1 MEMNEEQKERFR
13 KSVKAVSF
21 LKDVT
26 GKLKRTNDY
35 SGIGAAVR
43 TMIDGGKV
51 KMDFPS
57 DEYLSRDEDDTDTN

>member
-1 MEMNEEQKERFR
+1 MNEEQKERFR

-21 LKDVT
+21 LKDIT

-43 TMIDGGKV
+43 SMIEGGVV
-51 KMDFPS
+51 KTNYPS
-57 DEYLSRDEDDTDTN
+57 DDYLKEEDD